1 MLTTAL
7 QFLQACQVWGMRG
20 MVFPGIW
27 VPWFSGHLV
36 FLQTCR
42 VQLKVG
48 EEVLAN
54 LFLLMEDKLEPGKRF
69 RDYDL
74 LAETKVN
81 HEMSVDIDAQVQDFL
96 KLARTM
102 PILGRDIAEAADV
115 AIWNVLKNE
124 FTVCPES
131 TMCFCSWVCHDV
143 CSSQSLAIFVERS
156 SGFMVSQSHE
166 SCFSVSDHT

>member
-1 MLTTAL
+1 
-7 QFLQACQVWGMRG
+7 MRG

-96 KLARTM
+96 KLAHTM

>member
-81 HEMSVDIDAQVQDFL
+81 HEMSVDIDAQVQDLGFKVL
-96 KLARTM
+96 RINHCGFGLRGLLIYD
-102 PILGRDIAEAADV
+102 ILI
-115 AIWNVLKNE
+115 
-124 FTVCPES
+124 
-131 TMCFCSWVCHDV
+131 
-143 CSSQSLAIFVERS
+143 
-156 SGFMVSQSHE
+156 
-166 SCFSVSDHT
+166 